1 MNSFFNKIS
10 EENISDILSTGIVDI
25 EEGIAEFIPMAN
37 YIFIEFMTKIIKFE
51 LVEESLKLKLNYVDS
66 ITYDFEVE
74 EDMYPAKSSISNF
87 ILTSTLADNTVKLI
101 EVYDGKQTE
110 NEISCCAI
118 SFLLSSGQELFLD
131 PASCF
136 GLNIGGMEQ
145 KDLWLNNY
153 PNTES
158 YTVPKSII
166 KLH

>member
-1 MNSFFNKIS
+1 MNSFFDKIS
-10 EENISDILSTGIVDI
+10 GENILDILSTGVVDI
-25 EEGIAEFIPMAN
+25 EDGIADFIPMAN
-37 YIFIEFMTKIIKFE
+37 YIFFEFETKIIRFE
-51 LVEESLKLKLNYVDS
+51 LIEESLELKLNYANL

-74 EDMYPAKSSISNF
+74 EDMYPAKSSISNL
-87 ILTSTLADNTVKLI
+87 ILTSTLADNTVKSI
-101 EVYDGKQTE
+101 EVYDGKQIE

-118 SFLLSSGQELFLD
+118 SFLLCSGQELFLD

-136 GLNIGGMEQ
+136 GLNIGGKEQ